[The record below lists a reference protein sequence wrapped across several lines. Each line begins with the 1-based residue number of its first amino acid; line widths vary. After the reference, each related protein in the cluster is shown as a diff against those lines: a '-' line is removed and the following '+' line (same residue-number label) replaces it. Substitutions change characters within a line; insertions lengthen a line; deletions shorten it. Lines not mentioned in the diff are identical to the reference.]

1 MDDLRS
7 ASGRTSR
14 GPEHI
19 EGIARRPGPPWP
31 ENADLTADGLM
42 IGGVSALALADRY
55 GTPLLVVD
63 EAELRARSR
72 IIASLFPMAFYAVKA
87 FTAHSVLRIVIEE
100 GLDLL
105 AATGGEVEAC
115 LRAGAHPSRV
125 VLHGN
130 NKSDQELALAVRVR
144 LGLVIADGLDEL
156 TRLSALAEAAGLRQ
170 RVLLRVVPG
179 IEVRTHASIATGHEG
194 TKFGTPM
201 AEAPATVAAAAL
213 LPGIDLVGLH
223 AHLGSQILDVEPYL
237 LEVDTLVDL
246 LVRVRA
252 DLTAEIL
259 DVGGGFG
266 ISYTDERGLPLAEV
280 ASAILERLAARSAVA
295 GLPVPTLAVE
305 PGRTLVG
312 PAAVTLYRVGG
323 RKSVVGTT
331 IVAVDGGMSD
341 NIRPMLYGAQ
351 YAVAFAGP
359 QRSGGVERCTV
370 VGRHCETGDTLAAG
384 VDLPADIRRGDL
396 LAFAA
401 TGAYTYSLA
410 SAYNRVGRPAVVAVR
425 DGISTEW
432 LRREDEGDLDRLEA
446 AAHRWDPD
454 APMPPG
460 VAVRPARP
468 RDARSFVSFWREIVA
483 EGGYVRSERVAHP
496 VRVYRRRFRRPWH
509 NRSAQIVAIRDGE
522 VVGHLYIQ
530 REGHPVTRHVATL
543 GISVA
548 AAERGKGVGT
558 ALMAESIHWA
568 RGVGVE
574 KIVLSVYPHNTA
586 AVALYRKFG
595 FVDEGRLQRHSRK
608 SSGYE
613 DEILMATWI
622 GGDAS

>member
-1 MDDLRS
+1 MDDLKVPS
-7 ASGRTSR
+7 SR
-14 GPEHI
+14 APGPEHI
-19 EGIARRPGPPWP
+19 DGIVRRPGPPWP
-31 ENADLTADGLM
+31 EQAVFGAQGLV
-42 IGGVSALALADRY
+42 IGGLSAQALAERH
-55 GTPLLVVD
+55 GTPLFVVD
-63 EAELRARSR
+63 EDELRARSR
-72 IIASLFPMAFYAVKA
+72 MIVSLFPRALYAVKA
-87 FTAHSVLRIVIEE
+87 FTAHSVVRIVVDA
-100 GLDLL
+100 GMDLL

-115 LRAGAHPSRV
+115 LRAGASPSRV

-130 NKSDQELALAVRVR
+130 NKSDEELELAVRVH
-144 LGLVIADGLDEL
+144 LGLVIADSLDEL
-156 TRLSALAEAAGLRQ
+156 TRLSEVAHAAGVRQ
-170 RVLLRVVPG
+170 RALLRVVPG
-179 IEVRTHASIATGHEG
+179 IEVQTHQAIATGHDG
-194 TKFGTPM
+194 TKFGTSL
-201 AEAPATVAAAAL
+201 AEVPATVRAAVL
-213 LPGIDLVGLH
+213 LPGVELVGLH
-223 AHLGSQILDVEPYL
+223 AHLGSQLLDVEPYL
-237 LEVDTLVDL
+237 RELDVLVHL
-246 LVRVRA
+246 LDALRD

-280 ASAILERLAARSAVA
+280 ASAMLERLTARCAAA
-295 GLPVPTLAVE
+295 GLAVPVLAVE

-312 PAAVTLYRVGG
+312 PAAITLYRVGG
-323 RKSVVGTT
+323 RKFVAGTS

-341 NIRPMLYGAQ
+341 NIRPMLYGAA
-351 YAVAFAGP
+351 YSVAFAGP
-359 QRSGGVERCTV
+359 PRAGGSERYTV

-384 VDLPADIRRGDL
+384 VDLPADIQRGDL

-401 TGAYTYSLA
+401 TGAYAYSLA

-425 DGISTEW
+425 GGISKEW
-432 LRREDEGDLDRLEA
+432 LRREDAGDLDRLET

-454 APMPPG
+454 PPTPPG
-460 VAVRPARP
+460 VTIRPARP
-468 RDARSFVSFWREIVA
+468 RDARSFISFWRDIVA
-483 EGGYVRSERVAHP
+483 EGRYIRSERVAHP

-509 NRSAQIVAIRDGE
+509 DRSAQIVAIRDGK

-558 ALMAESIHWA
+558 ALMAESVRWA
-568 RGVGVE
+568 RRVGVE

-586 AVALYRKFG
+586 AVALYRRFG

-622 GGDAS
+622 GGDGL

>member
-1 MDDLRS
+1 
-7 ASGRTSR
+7 
-14 GPEHI
+14 
-19 EGIARRPGPPWP
+19 
-31 ENADLTADGLM
+31 
-42 IGGVSALALADRY
+42 
-55 GTPLLVVD
+55 
-63 EAELRARSR
+63 
-72 IIASLFPMAFYAVKA
+72 
-87 FTAHSVLRIVIEE
+87 
-100 GLDLL
+100 
-105 AATGGEVEAC
+105 
-115 LRAGAHPSRV
+115 
-125 VLHGN
+125 
-130 NKSDQELALAVRVR
+130 
-144 LGLVIADGLDEL
+144 
-156 TRLSALAEAAGLRQ
+156 
-170 RVLLRVVPG
+170 
-179 IEVRTHASIATGHEG
+179 
-194 TKFGTPM
+194 
-201 AEAPATVAAAAL
+201 

-223 AHLGSQILDVEPYL
+223 AHLGSQLLDVEPYL
-237 LEVDTLVDL
+237 RELDILVDL
-246 LVRVRA
+246 LGTLRD
-252 DLTAEIL
+252 DLTAKIL

-280 ASAILERLAARSAVA
+280 ASAMLERLRVRCQAA

-323 RKSVVGTT
+323 RKSVAGIS

-351 YAVAFAGP
+351 YTVALAGP
-359 QRSGGVERCTV
+359 PRAGALERHTV
-370 VGRHCETGDTLAAG
+370 VGRHCETGDTLASG
-384 VDLPADIRRGDL
+384 VDLPADIQRGDL

-425 DGISTEW
+425 DGVSKEW
-432 LRREDEGDLDRLEA
+432 LRREDAGDLDRLET
-446 AAHRWDPD
+446 AAHRWDSD
-454 APMPPG
+454 APTPPG
-460 VAVRPARP
+460 VSIRPARP
-468 RDARSFVSFWREIVA
+468 RDARSFISFWRDIVA
-483 EGGYVRSERVAHP
+483 EGRYIRSERVAHP

-509 NRSAQIVAIRDGE
+509 DRSAQIVAIRDGK

-530 REGHPVTRHVATL
+530 RESHPVTRHVATL

-548 AAERGKGVGT
+548 ASERGKGVGT
-558 ALMAESIHWA
+558 ALMAESVRWA
-568 RGVGVE
+568 RRVGVE

-622 GGDAS
+622 GGDRL